1 MLFVVET
8 IEGSEK
14 KYNVVEY
21 DSPKRAMLQDGF
33 DLLNSESDPNTK
45 IESSITG
52 IYEVGQTN
60 HLLEISRNAEV
71 HRFYRER
78 IKNLGFDSTTFKKI
92 E

>member
-1 MLFVVET
+1 MKMLFVVET

-14 KYNVVEY
+14 KYNVVES

-45 IESSITG
+45 IESS
-52 IYEVGQTN
+52 
-60 HLLEISRNAEV
+60 EV

>member
-8 IEGSEK
+8 IEDDEK
-14 KYNVVEY
+14 KYNVVESN
-21 DSPKRAMLQDGF
+21 SPKGAMLQDGF
-33 DLLNSESDPNTK
+33 DLLHSEDDPHSK
-45 IESSITG
+45 VKSSITG
-52 IYEVGQTN
+52 VYEVAQTN